1 MNYHVILMLFK
12 ELYELW
18 KGDSSLDQAINDSH
32 RMIEQTFEMFRESV
46 RSLRQS
52 DDGNL

>member
-1 MNYHVILMLFK
+1 MLFK

-18 KGDSSLDQAINDSH
+18 KGDNSLAQAVNDSH
-32 RMIEQTFEMFRESV
+32 RMLEQTLEMFRESV

-52 DDGNL
+52 DDGNLKLRL